1 MTKSNA
7 LVVLPAYGNDI
18 EAYINEVVLPDAM
31 KRLRARVVARNVVT
45 VNNEDE
51 SKEVGDTVRVPMPVT
66 FDDVDQFDE
75 VNGTTATPIAVKKVD
90 VKVDKHFYKQVEFSD
105 MEFTGSMSGS
115 IENALGGMIDVI
127 GRGVNRSISSLALE
141 IPGFSGNLVSTNK
154 RDGSDL
160 INLQEAIEQANVYD
174 NRKLYLTSRSN
185 ADLLNLYA
193 NYNYKDAEAS
203 GVLGNKFNF
212 DIMSDNQAITHKAGS
227 ASANAGLKLAAEA
240 SAGSLML
247 NISAAAGDR
256 FVKGDVIVIAGTEQ
270 TFAVEST
277 VVAVH
282 GPNPVAVTTPVAE
295 TIPANAAVTVLGD
308 HRIDLA
314 CTPTFAMM
322 VTRKLE
328 SPAGQPGV
336 ITGYISDEVSGLTLQ
351 SMIWY
356 DASRRKHQFRLET
369 LFGLK
374 VLDHSRALRM
384 GGH

>member
-1 MTKSNA
+1 MSQSNA
-7 LVVLPAYGNDI
+7 LVVLPAFGNDI
-18 EAYINEVVLPDAM
+18 EAYVNEVILPDAM
-31 KRLRARVVARNVVT
+31 KRLRARVVARNMVT

-75 VNGTTATPIAVKKVD
+75 VNGTAATPIAVKKVD

-141 IPGFSGNLVSTNK
+141 IPGFSGSLDSANK
-154 RDGSDL
+154 RDNEDL
-160 INLQEAIEQANVYD
+160 INLQMVHQQANVYD
-174 NRKLYLTSRSN
+174 DRKLYLTSRSY

-193 NYNYKDAEAS
+193 NHNYKDAEAS
-203 GVLGNKFNF
+203 GVLGNKFDY

-227 ASANAGLKLAAEA
+227 ASANAGLKLAADA
-240 SAGSLML
+240 SSGALVL
-247 NISAAAGDR
+247 NITADAGDR

-270 TFAVEST
+270 TFAVDST
-277 VVAVH
+277 VVAVA
-282 GPNPVAVTTPVAE
+282 GANAVPVTTAVIE
-295 TIPANAAVTVLGD
+295 TILANSAVTVVGY

-336 ITGYISDEVSGLTLQ
+336 ISGYITDEVSGLTLQ

>member
-1 MTKSNA
+1 MSQSNA
-7 LVVLPAYGNDI
+7 LVVLPAFGNDI
-18 EAYINEVVLPDAM
+18 EAYVNEVILPDAM
-31 KRLRARVVARNVVT
+31 KRLRARVVARNIVT
-45 VNNEDE
+45 INNEDE

-66 FDDVDQFDE
+66 FDKVDHFDE
-75 VNGTTATPIAVKKVD
+75 VNGTVATPINVKKVN
-90 VKVDKHFYKQVEFSD
+90 VVVDKHYYKQIEMSD
-105 MEFTGSMSGS
+105 MEFTGSTSGPLQ
-115 IENALGGMIDVI
+115 NALGGMVDVI
-127 GRGVNRSISSLALE
+127 GRGYNETIASSALE
-141 IPGFSGNLVSTNK
+141 IPGFSGNLVSSNR

-160 INLQEAIEQANVYD
+160 INLQEMIEQANVYD
-174 NRKLYLTSRSN
+174 DRKLYLTSRSN
-185 ADLLNLYA
+185 ADLLNVYA
-193 NYNYKDAEAS
+193 NHNYKDAESS

-212 DIMSDNQAITHKAGS
+212 DIMSDNQAIMHKAGS

-240 SAGSLML
+240 SSGTFVL
-247 NISAAAGDR
+247 NITAKSGDR
-256 FVKGDVIVIAGTEQ
+256 FVKGDILVIDGVEQ
-270 TFAVEST
+270 TFAVATT
-277 VVAVH
+277 VVAVD
-282 GPNPVAVTTPVAE
+282 GANPVQVTTE
-295 TIPANAAVTVLGD
+295 IKSTIFANSAVTVLGD

-314 CTPTFAMM
+314 CTPTFAML

-336 ITGYISDEVSGLTLQ
+336 ITGSITDEVSGLTLQ

>member
-1 MTKSNA
+1 MTQSNA
-7 LVVLPAYGNDI
+7 LVVLPAFGNDI
-18 EAYINEVVLPDAM
+18 EAYVNEVVLPDAM
-31 KRLRARVVARNVVT
+31 KRLRARVVARNMVT

-75 VNGTTATPIAVKKVD
+75 INGTTATPISVKKVD

-141 IPGFSGNLVSTNK
+141 IPGFSGNLASTNK

-185 ADLLNLYA
+185 ADLLNVYA

-227 ASANAGLKLAAEA
+227 ASVNAGLKLASDA
-240 SAGSLML
+240 SAGTLVL
-247 NISAAAGDR
+247 NITAAVGDR

-270 TFAVEST
+270 TFAVAST
-277 VVAVH
+277 VVAVA
-282 GPNPVAVTTPVAE
+282 GANAVQVTTAVIA
-295 TIPANAAVTVLGD
+295 TISANSAVTVLGD

-336 ITGYISDEVSGLTLQ
+336 ISGYITDEVSGLTLQ

>member
-1 MTKSNA
+1 MSQSNA
-7 LVVLPAYGNDI
+7 LVVLPAFGNDI
-18 EAYINEVVLPDAM
+18 EAYVNEVILPDAM
-31 KRLRARVVARNVVT
+31 KRLRARVVARNMVT

-75 VNGTTATPIAVKKVD
+75 VNGTAATPIAVKKVD

-141 IPGFSGNLVSTNK
+141 IPGFSGSLDSANK
-154 RDGSDL
+154 RDNEDL
-160 INLQEAIEQANVYD
+160 INLQMVHQQANVYD
-174 NRKLYLTSRSN
+174 DRKLYLTSRSY

-193 NYNYKDAEAS
+193 NHNYKDAEAS
-203 GVLGNKFNF
+203 GVLGNKFDY

-227 ASANAGLKLAAEA
+227 ASANAGLKLAADA
-240 SAGSLML
+240 SSGALVL
-247 NISAAAGDR
+247 NITADAGDR

-270 TFAVEST
+270 TFAVDST
-277 VVAVH
+277 VVAVA
-282 GPNPVAVTTPVAE
+282 GANAVPVTTAVIE
-295 TIPANAAVTVLGD
+295 TILANSAVTVVGD
-308 HRIDLA
+308 HRIYLA

-336 ITGYISDEVSGLTLQ
+336 ISGYITDEVSGLTLQ

>member
-1 MTKSNA
+1 MTQSNA
-7 LVVLPAYGNDI
+7 LVVLPAFGNDI
-18 EAYINEVVLPDAM
+18 EAYVNEVVLPKAM
-31 KRLRARVVARNVVT
+31 KRMRARVVASNMVT

-51 SKEVGDTVRVPMPVT
+51 AKEVGDEIRVPMPVT
-66 FDDVDQFDE
+66 FDDVDRFDE
-75 VNGTTATPIAVKKVD
+75 VNGTTPTPVAVKKVN
-90 VKVDKHFYKQVEFSD
+90 VKIDQHFYKQVEFSD

-115 IENALGGMIDVI
+115 IENAFGGMIDVI
-127 GRGVNRSISSLALE
+127 GRGVNRAISSLALE
-141 IPGFSGNLVSTNK
+141 IPGFSGNLESNNK

-160 INLQEAIEQANVYD
+160 INLQEAIEQANIYD

-185 ADLLNLYA
+185 ADLLNVYA

-212 DIMSDNQAITHKAGS
+212 DIMSDNQAISHKAGS
-227 ASANAGLKLAAEA
+227 ASANKGLKLSGEA
-240 SAGSLML
+240 SIGASTLV
-247 NISAAAGDR
+247 ISAAAGDR
-256 FVKGDVIVIAGTEQ
+256 FVKGDVIVVAGVEQ
-270 TFAVEST
+270 TFAVAST
-277 VVAVH
+277 VVAVD
-282 GPNPVAVTTPVAE
+282 GANAVPVTTTVTE
-295 TIPANAAVTVLGD
+295 TIPAASAVTVVGD

-314 CTPTFAMM
+314 CAPTFAMM
-322 VTRKLE
+322 VNRKLE

-336 ITGYISDEVSGLTLQ
+336 IAGYITDEVSGLTLQ

-356 DASRRKHQFRLET
+356 DAARRKHQFRLET